1 MPLKKTK
8 ICSADAPWMTQ
19 KLKSLILK
27 RQKAFNTQGSESAS
41 FKYYRNLVNRVRKR
55 CRSDYYESKI
65 QHLKGEQPKRLSGM
79 KAQTSDLVNQVDIDG
94 FSELSPKEQADQI
107 NAAFLDPLDEYKL
120 NTPLEYHQL
129 EGVPEILTV
138 SIERVQKALNALN
151 VHKAC
156 GPDGIPNWLLKD
168 FSDILDQPITLI
180 INASYKEQQ
189 LPKMWKS
196 SNVTPLPKAKPVQD
210 LTKQLRPISLTPC
223 LSKLAEDFIVSD
235 YIKPAIIKVIDP
247 NQYGV
252 VPSSSTTMALISMLH
267 NWTLGTH
274 GNGSTVRSILFDYRK
289 AFDYIDHSIL
299 VDRLCNLDIPISVT
313 DCNALN

>member
-1 MPLKKTK
+1 MRKFLGSFDWHVLLSPSSNSCEDMWNIFCKIIHTGLDILMPLKKTK

-65 QHLKGEQPKRLSGM
+65 QHLKGEQPKQWWAEVKRLSGM
-79 KAQTSDLVNQVDIDG
+79 KAQTSDLVNQIDIDG
-94 FSELSPKEQADQI
+94 FSELSPKVQADLI

-120 NTPLEYHQL
+120 TSPLEYHHL
-129 EGVPEILTV
+129 EGSPEILTV
-138 SIERVQKALNALN
+138 SVERVQKALNALN

-168 FSDILDQPITLI
+168 FSDIVGQPITLI

-189 LPKMWKS
+189 LPK
-196 SNVTPLPKAKPVQD
+196 
-210 LTKQLRPISLTPC
+210 C
-223 LSKLAEDFIVSD
+223 G
-235 YIKPAIIKVIDP
+235 KVLMLYRSQKP
-247 NQYGV
+247 NQFK
-252 VPSSSTTMALISMLH
+252 
-267 NWTLGTH
+267 TLP
-274 GNGSTVRSILFDYRK
+274 N
-289 AFDYIDHSIL
+289 
-299 VDRLCNLDIPISVT
+299 N
-313 DCNALN
+313 